1 MTIDVI
7 DLRDFYSQR
16 LGIVARRLINRGIHA
31 RWPNAQGQRVLGLGY
46 PTPYLGLFRED
57 CERCIAF
64 MPAAQGVLKWP
75 TARPTLAT
83 LVDEFSLPLPD
94 AAVDRILLVHA
105 LEMSDDPEGLLREVW
120 RVLAPSG
127 RMMAVIPN
135 RRGVWTRTDTTPFG
149 HGRPYSR
156 SQITQ
161 LLRQTWFTPTS
172 WGEALFMPPVA
183 GGWFLRSAMAWER
196 VGAALSLP
204 FAGVHIVEATKQVY
218 RAIPAHRERTRLIPA
233 LEPVLV
239 PSSSVRRDDV
249 VKSVG
254 WAKTRLARVP
264 DQLLTADSHV
274 SGLVG
279 TAHAPLPTLR
289 SNAVLLIPR
298 IEIFARARPA
308 RRRLRGAGRAAG
320 GGGAGSARRPRR
332 RPAAPLICGCGPVMN
347 DGRRSTLTLSAITGC
362 GWGCGG

>member
-1 MTIDVI
+1 MALTPNQQGDIGRANEARQRVRLEFMSIDVI

-16 LGIVARRLINRGIHA
+16 LGVVARQLINRGIRA
-31 RWPNAQGQRVLGLGY
+31 RWPNAEGQRVLGLGY

-57 CERCIAF
+57 SERCFAF

-94 AAVDRILLVHA
+94 AAD
-105 LEMSDDPEGLLREVW
+105 
-120 RVLAPSG
+120 
-127 RMMAVIPN
+127 N
-135 RRGVWTRTDTTPFG
+135 TPFG

-161 LLRQTWFTPTS
+161 LLRQAWFTPTA
-172 WGEALFMPPVA
+172 WGEALFVPPVA

-233 LEPVLV
+233 LRPVLV
-239 PSSSVRRDDV
+239 PSSPVR
-249 VKSVG
+249 G
-254 WAKTRLARVP
+254 
-264 DQLLTADSHV
+264 
-274 SGLVG
+274 
-279 TAHAPLPTLR
+279 
-289 SNAVLLIPR
+289 
-298 IEIFARARPA
+298 
-308 RRRLRGAGRAAG
+308 
-320 GGGAGSARRPRR
+320 
-332 RPAAPLICGCGPVMN
+332 
-347 DGRRSTLTLSAITGC
+347 
-362 GWGCGG
+362 

>member
-31 RWPNAQGQRVLGLGY
+31 RWPDAGGQRVLGLGY

-57 CERCIAF
+57 SERCIAF

-120 RVLAPSG
+120 RGLAASGRVVGGISKRRGGWGVRPPSG
-127 RMMAVIPN
+127 RVMTVIPN

-161 LLRQTWFTPTS
+161 LLRQTWFTPTA

-204 FAGVHIVEATKQVY
+204 FAGVHIVEATKQIY

-233 LEPVLV
+233 LEPALV
-239 PSSSVRRDDV
+239 PSSLQRDDV
-249 VKSVG
+249 
-254 WAKTRLARVP
+254 
-264 DQLLTADSHV
+264 
-274 SGLVG
+274 
-279 TAHAPLPTLR
+279 
-289 SNAVLLIPR
+289 
-298 IEIFARARPA
+298 
-308 RRRLRGAGRAAG
+308 
-320 GGGAGSARRPRR
+320 
-332 RPAAPLICGCGPVMN
+332 
-347 DGRRSTLTLSAITGC
+347 
-362 GWGCGG
+362 